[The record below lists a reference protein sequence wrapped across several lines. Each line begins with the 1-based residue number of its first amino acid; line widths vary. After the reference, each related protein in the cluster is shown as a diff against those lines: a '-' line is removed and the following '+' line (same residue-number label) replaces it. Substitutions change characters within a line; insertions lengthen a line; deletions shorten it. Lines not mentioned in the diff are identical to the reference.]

1 MNEKLETGEILSKQN
16 RQGSKKVRGEAA
28 GPEDHLQFPIWV
40 TKRVVEL
47 TEIRKSAGARQ
58 TENMLSIMSEAE
70 TEVLAGY
77 PHGNVKQLNPR
88 VLISSN
94 SEDK

>member
-1 MNEKLETGEILSKQN
+1 M
-16 RQGSKKVRGEAA
+16 RGEST
-28 GPEDHLQFPIWV
+28 GQEDHLQFPIWV

-58 TENMLSIMSEAE
+58 IENMLSIMSEAE

-77 PHGNVKQLNPR
+77 PRGNVKQLNPR